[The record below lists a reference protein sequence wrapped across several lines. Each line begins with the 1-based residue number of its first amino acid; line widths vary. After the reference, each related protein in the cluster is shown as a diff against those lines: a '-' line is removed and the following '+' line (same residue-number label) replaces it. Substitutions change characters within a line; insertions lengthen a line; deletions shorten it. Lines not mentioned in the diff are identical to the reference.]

1 MAMSN
6 RTQLL
11 DAIATLPDGLVDQ
24 ALTYVQGLQEPIQVT
39 PGICGGHA
47 RIRNSR
53 IPVWT
58 LVAYRQQGAPD
69 EELLANYP
77 GLTAADL
84 QAAWEYYDQHQDEID
99 RAIDADE

>member
-1 MAMSN
+1 MSN

-24 ALTYVQGLQEPIQVT
+24 TLLYVQGLQEPVQVT

-47 RIRNSR
+47 RIRNTR
-53 IPVWT
+53 IPIWT
-58 LVAYRQQGAPD
+58 LIAYHQQGATD

-77 GLTAADL
+77 GLTVTDL
-84 QAAWEYYDQHQDEID
+84 QVAWAYYEQHQDEID
-99 RAIDADE
+99 RAIDDDE